1 MVNRDQSVRKVIDQL
16 ESDMEL
22 LGITGVEDKLQ
33 EDIRNTLDALRNAGI
48 SVWMITGDKIETA
61 TCIAISAGL
70 KAPFHDTYVIK
81 DQTEPYSLQNK
92 LNEFSMKMNT
102 VLIID
107 GASINTALN
116 HQKEFFYNVA
126 CNAPAVVC
134 CRVSP
139 TQKAVI
145 TEGVKIYTNKIVL
158 GIGDGGNDVGMIQ
171 AADVGV
177 GIVGKEG
184 KQAAL
189 ASDFSI
195 LKFKHL
201 SKLLLW
207 HGRLSYKNTS
217 LMSQFVIHRGL
228 IISIIQT
235 IFSLVFYS
243 IAIPI
248 YNGYLMLGY
257 TTVYTMFPVFC
268 IVFDE
273 DVDEAKAMDY
283 PQLYQSLQKGRELNI
298 KTFLIWLWKSI
309 YQGSII
315 MFLSF
320 TLFENTFIDIVTIT
334 FTALIIIELLNVYT
348 TLTRINKIVLISQ
361 ILTFVV
367 YIASIILFQQYIDV
381 SVMDF
386 AFAKKVALI
395 VVLSWLP
402 MHMVKLIRQKYDPT
416 ENEKIMK
423 DIK

>member
-1 MVNRDQSVRKVIDQL
+1 M
-16 ESDMEL
+16 
-22 LGITGVEDKLQ
+22 
-33 EDIRNTLDALRNAGI
+33 
-48 SVWMITGDKIETA
+48 
-61 TCIAISAGL
+61 
-70 KAPFHDTYVIK
+70 
-81 DQTEPYSLQNK
+81 
-92 LNEFSMKMNT
+92 
-102 VLIID
+102 
-107 GASINTALN
+107 
-116 HQKEFFYNVA
+116 
-126 CNAPAVVC
+126 VC

-145 TEGVKIYTNKIVL
+145 TEGVKLYTGKIVL

-195 LKFKHL
+195 LKFRHL

-207 HGRLSYKNTS
+207 HGRLAYKNTS

-273 DVDEAKAMDY
+273 DVDESKAMDY

-298 KTFLIWLWKSI
+298 KTFLIWVWKSI
-309 YQGSII
+309 YQGGII

-348 TLTRINKIVLISQ
+348 TLTRLNKIVLISQ
-361 ILTFVV
+361 VFTFVV
-367 YIASIILFQQYIDV
+367 YIASIIVFQ
-381 SVMDF
+381 
-386 AFAKKVALI
+386 
-395 VVLSWLP
+395 
-402 MHMVKLIRQKYDPT
+402 
-416 ENEKIMK
+416 
-423 DIK
+423 